1 MIIVFVKVVG
11 VMFMDRT
18 VVLFVLALFFSHTVL
33 ANSGGIT
40 GHSGQQGPTCNDSG
54 CHNGSDYQSNLS
66 YDGFL
71 TAEPNQS
78 IDMSLLHA
86 FSPPINSGMSMAGIN
101 ISVSGGV
108 LGQGAGLQKQG
119 SELTH
124 TFSSLARLPDN
135 EKDWRFTWTAPETAG
150 TVTLY
155 ACAEAVDR
163 TGTPDNDDASAACIE
178 KSIQVQQKTVSSD
191 CGDSMSSSGCTLG
204 LNASESGTV
213 DKAGDIDFFALSVTQ
228 SGTLT
233 LSTSGSVDTVGVF
246 FAQGNDQYLTADND
260 SGSGRNFS
268 LSQNVS
274 PGTYYIHVRGL
285 KASDLGAYTV
295 TSNFSASGG
304 SSDCGDSMSSTG
316 CALGLNASESGT
328 VDKAGDIDFFALSVT
343 QSGTL
348 TLSTSGNV
356 DTVGVFFA
364 QGNDQYL
371 TADNDSGSGR
381 NFSLSQS
388 VNPGTYYIHVR
399 GLKNSDLGVYTVTSS
414 FDSGAKA
421 FYADNVSAQIVQSK
435 CVACHVQ
442 NGAAASSRLQFERS
456 NVTNYQMVN
465 NATWQM
471 FLSESGVTSD
481 YVLSKVQGSLGHGGG
496 QQLAFGSE
504 EYIALGEYF
513 GLITGEE
520 LVTSSKGYWNGV
532 GLLSNRQTLRKAA
545 LIFAGRL
552 PTDEEYASVVDGKN
566 ASLKTSLRNVMQ
578 GDGFHQFLTDGA
590 NDKLLTYKFFQ
601 NGGEFL
607 DTNFSR
613 LPAGAT
619 FAFEARK
626 IGGEVE
632 EEHHR
637 LHRDAIRSF
646 AKAAPELIAYVVENE
661 KPYSEILTADYTMVN
676 PRLAEYYRANATF
689 NDPSD
694 QTEIIPAQLKGFM
707 LEDET
712 YTHDYTETF
721 GLEIFT
727 EGPIITWPHAGI
739 LNDPAFLE
747 RYPSTATNRNRARS
761 RWTQYL
767 FLDFDIEKSAARSN
781 DPDALADKDNPTMKN
796 SNCTVCH
803 ETLDPVAG
811 AFQNYGDVGYYRD
824 QWGGKD
830 SLADTYKWPVE
841 GNSPYQEGDTWYRD
855 MRAPGFNSETV
866 PDTEHSLQWL
876 AQKIINDDRF
886 AVSAVKFWWPAV
898 IGSAA
903 VYAPEVSSDN
913 DYESKTAVYNAQSS
927 YIANVADSLRS
938 HMNLKDT
945 LVDIVMSEWFRGS
958 TIAEEAS
965 ELHSSNKSGKGR
977 LLSPELLDKKT
988 KAVFGLSWGE
998 EYPDWNNFERRSELL
1013 NTHKLTYGGI
1023 DSDGVISRAQE
1034 MTSIMSQLALTHAA
1048 EMACEIV
1055 VNDFILPE
1063 KEKLLFKGI
1072 NKNSTPSL
1080 ISSKVFQVGGYEPE
1094 IDNTGSQ
1101 LFTST
1106 RQQLE
1111 KGSYLTSVSFLN
1123 DFWDNDTHI
1132 NTDLI
1137 IDKLRVKNSQNV
1149 VIHEFQGNDFE
1160 GLAYIGCGG
1169 QHNEDDFSIW
1179 GNCSVDI
1186 PIEIDVS
1193 GQYSIEVFAYQTVW
1207 NDDGWAPAGD
1217 YGVSEMLVGISVQDA
1232 SSQNS
1237 VVSELYKSIILSLI
1251 EKAWGEF
1258 LSTDDPEVEAIY
1270 QLLVKSWESKK
1281 RLEGMNNHIAEDGVS
1296 CNFPFWEYNRPE
1308 DNYEGWLLGDDPQAV
1323 MSAWRTVILYIMT
1336 DYRYLHE

>member
-78 IDMSLLHA
+78 IDMSLLHE

-268 LSQNVS
+268 LSQSVN

-316 CALGLNASESGT
+316 CTLGLNASESGT

-442 NGAAASSRLQFERS
+442 NGAAAFTSLHFVPS
-456 NVTNYQMVN
+456 NVTNYQTLNQKMFSDFVN
-465 NATWQM
+465 SFDDATNY
-471 FLSESGVTSD
+471 L
-481 YVLSKVQGSLGHGGG
+481 LSKARGVAHGGEV
-496 QQLAFGSE
+496 QLPFGGDDYNAMVSLLKL
-504 EYIALGEYF
+504 YGGKVDSDLGSTINAKNFYDNVSFLNNRE
-513 GLITGEE
+513 T
-520 LVTSSKGYWNGV
+520 LVKASL
-532 GLLSNRQTLRKAA
+532 LLSGRSPTAAEFAAVIDETDKSLKSTVRTLMQ
-545 LIFAGRL
+545 
-552 PTDEEYASVVDGKN
+552 GKN
-566 ASLKTSLRNVMQ
+566 FAEFITVN
-578 GDGFHQFLTDGA
+578 A
-590 NDKLLTYKFFQ
+590 NDKLLT
-601 NGGEFL
+601 NGTAAGDAIDVLYPWEYIGGWINAKNVYL
-607 DTNFSR
+607 DTGDENKALR
-613 LPAGAT
+613 
-619 FAFEARK
+619 E
-626 IGGEVE
+626 
-632 EEHHR
+632 
-637 LHRDAIRSF
+637 RDKTGIALLRQPI
-646 AKAAPELIAYVVENE
+646 ELINYVVQND
-661 KPYSEILTADYTMVN
+661 KAYSEILTADYIMVN
-676 PRLAEYYRANATF
+676 SRLNKTF
-689 NDPSD
+689 QSNVTFADN
-694 QTEIIPAQLKGFM
+694 
-707 LEDET
+707 EDET
-712 YTHDYTETF
+712 EWLPGKINTRTVNNDNRVYQQSDIPFISVNGDELISGDIIDY
-721 GLEIFT
+721 
-727 EGPIITWPHAGI
+727 PHAGI
-739 LNDPAFLE
+739 LNTPSFLI

-761 RWTQYL
+761 RWTQQF
-767 FLDFDIEKSAARSN
+767 FLGKDIEASASRTN
-781 DPDALADKDNPTMKN
+781 DPVALADRNNPTMN
-796 SNCTVCH
+796 NPACIVCH
-803 ETLDPVAG
+803 IPMDPVAG
-811 AFQNYGDVGYYRD
+811 AFQNYGHTHGRYR
-824 QWGGKD
+824 QNGHD
-830 SLADTYKWPVE
+830 SLADSYVYPTNGE
-841 GNSPYQEGDTWYRD
+841 TLYQEGDTWYRD
-855 MRAPGFNSETV
+855 MRTPGFEGAEAPNA
-866 PDTEHSLQWL
+866 DNSLQWL
-876 AQKIINDDRF
+876 AQKIVADDRF
-886 AVSAVKFWWPAV
+886 ASASVKFWWPAIYGTQPTLV
-898 IGSAA
+898 
-903 VYAPEVSSDN
+903 PEVASDPNFSYQLTISEVENNQITVLANNFKNGISSKGA
-913 DYESKTAVYNAQSS
+913 Y
-927 YIANVADSLRS
+927 
-938 HMNLKDT
+938 NLKDL
-945 LVDIVMSEWFRGS
+945 LVEMIVSNKFRAKA
-958 TIAEEAS
+958 IS
-965 ELHSSNKSGKGR
+965 ELPEIDVQIYANEGPGRIVTPETLQNKIESTLGIEWVQYRDPDTGK
-977 LLSPELLDKKT
+977 
-988 KAVFGLSWGE
+988 
-998 EYPDWNNFERRSELL
+998 
-1013 NTHKLTYGGI
+1013 KLFWLTENYLYYYLYGGI
-1023 DSDGVISRAQE
+1023 DSDGITKRPEDFSTTMRAIIE
-1034 MTSIMSQLALTHAA
+1034 NLGA
-1048 EMACEIV
+1048 EGSG
-1055 VNDFILPE
+1055 FIA
-1063 KEKLLFKGI
+1063 
-1072 NKNSTPSL
+1072 
-1080 ISSKVFQVGGYEPE
+1080 
-1094 IDNTGSQ
+1094 
-1101 LFTST
+1101 
-1106 RQQLE
+1106 
-1111 KGSYLTSVSFLN
+1111 
-1123 DFWDNDTHI
+1123 
-1132 NTDLI
+1132 
-1137 IDKLRVKNSQNV
+1137 
-1149 VIHEFQGNDFE
+1149 GNDFLLPQKDRILFTKVE
-1160 GLAYIGCGG
+1160 LTSTPENGDG
-1169 QHNEDDFSIW
+1169 QTIKENVQFLMNKIWHKNFSI
-1179 GNCSVDI
+1179 DK
-1186 PIEIDVS
+1186 D
-1193 GQYSIEVFAYQTVW
+1193 EVQIAYQLWLDVYADATQFKENNNNYW
-1207 NDDGWAPAGD
+1207 D
-1217 YGVSEMLVGISVQDA
+1217 YSGFNLG
-1232 SSQNS
+1232 
-1237 VVSELYKSIILSLI
+1237 
-1251 EKAWGEF
+1251 
-1258 LSTDDPEVEAIY
+1258 PEVHSDKWPDWPDWESFSSPEKDMIENHELQPQQMAWRAVISYLVTDFEFIY
-1270 QLLVKSWESKK
+1270 Q
-1281 RLEGMNNHIAEDGVS
+1281 
-1296 CNFPFWEYNRPE
+1296 
-1308 DNYEGWLLGDDPQAV
+1308 
-1323 MSAWRTVILYIMT
+1323 
-1336 DYRYLHE
+1336 

>member
-1 MIIVFVKVVG
+1 M
-11 VMFMDRT
+11 
-18 VVLFVLALFFSHTVL
+18 
-33 ANSGGIT
+33 
-40 GHSGQQGPTCNDSG
+40 
-54 CHNGSDYQSNLS
+54 
-66 YDGFL
+66 
-71 TAEPNQS
+71 
-78 IDMSLLHA
+78 
-86 FSPPINSGMSMAGIN
+86 
-101 ISVSGGV
+101 
-108 LGQGAGLQKQG
+108 
-119 SELTH
+119 
-124 TFSSLARLPDN
+124 
-135 EKDWRFTWTAPETAG
+135 
-150 TVTLY
+150 
-155 ACAEAVDR
+155 
-163 TGTPDNDDASAACIE
+163 
-178 KSIQVQQKTVSSD
+178 
-191 CGDSMSSSGCTLG
+191 
-204 LNASESGTV
+204 
-213 DKAGDIDFFALSVTQ
+213 
-228 SGTLT
+228 
-233 LSTSGSVDTVGVF
+233 
-246 FAQGNDQYLTADND
+246 
-260 SGSGRNFS
+260 
-268 LSQNVS
+268 
-274 PGTYYIHVRGL
+274 
-285 KASDLGAYTV
+285 GAYTV

-316 CALGLNASESGT
+316 CTLGLNASESGT

-552 PTDEEYASVVDGKN
+552 PTDEEYASVADGKN

-676 PRLAEYYRANATF
+676 PRLNEYYRGDASF
-689 NDPSD
+689 NNPND
-694 QTEIIPAQLKGFM
+694 QKEIVPAQLKGFM

-712 YTHDYTETF
+712 FTSDYTETF

-1023 DSDGVISRAQE
+1023 DSDGVISRSQE

-1207 NDDGWAPAGD
+1207 NDEGWAPAGD

-1251 EKAWGEF
+1251 EKSWGEF

>member
-191 CGDSMSSSGCTLG
+191 CGDSMSSSGCT
-204 LNASESGTV
+204 
-213 DKAGDIDFFALSVTQ
+213 
-228 SGTLT
+228 
-233 LSTSGSVDTVGVF
+233 
-246 FAQGNDQYLTADND
+246 
-260 SGSGRNFS
+260 
-268 LSQNVS
+268 
-274 PGTYYIHVRGL
+274 
-285 KASDLGAYTV
+285 
-295 TSNFSASGG
+295 
-304 SSDCGDSMSSTG
+304 
-316 CALGLNASESGT
+316 LGLNASESGT

-552 PTDEEYASVVDGKN
+552 PTDEEYASVADGKN

-632 EEHHR
+632 EENIR

-676 PRLAEYYRANATF
+676 PRLNEYYRGDASF
-689 NDPSD
+689 NNPND
-694 QTEIIPAQLKGFM
+694 QKEIVPAQLKGFM

-712 YTHDYTETF
+712 FTSDYTETF

-1023 DSDGVISRAQE
+1023 DSDGVISRSQE

-1251 EKAWGEF
+1251 EKSWGEF